1 MKAAVTDELIEAL
14 SELRLLFP
22 DWRMGQLV
30 ANLVMAAGAT
40 EGGAIWDLEDD
51 RLLAAARHLIL
62 RNRGREA
69 NSAEPDTT
77 PDGLGNSVS

>member
-1 MKAAVTDELIEAL
+1 MKAAVADELIEAL

-40 EGGAIWDLEDD
+40 DGAAIWDVEDD
-51 RLLAAARHLIL
+51 RLLAAARRLID
-62 RNRGREA
+62 RNRGREM
-69 NSAEPDTT
+69 NSAEPDTA
-77 PDGLGNSVS
+77 PDRGGK